1 MKQEITSLYN
11 EIAERNQTINEK
23 VIIHLEF
30 CETRTKRN
38 VEVYRVKIWT
48 PPSTNVTDILKAT
61 HHRP

>member
-30 CETRTKRN
+30 CEIRTKRN

-48 PPSTNVTDILKAT
+48 PLHKRDRHPKSDPS
-61 HHRP
+61 

>member
-11 EIAERNQTINEK
+11 EIAERKQTIDEK

-30 CETRTKRN
+30 CEKRTKRN

-48 PPSTNVTDILKAT
+48 PPPQT
-61 HHRP
+61 